1 VQADTNTRA
10 THASRDFV
18 TLYLLLL
25 VLTMEVIGGF
35 SDVTQM

>member
-18 TLYLLLL
+18 TLYLLSLD
-25 VLTMEVIGGF
+25 LTKEVIGGF
-35 SDVTQM
+35 GERI